1 MFKKYIVYPIQFLL
15 FLFIYYFFRTLPN
28 KHASNFGGKLFQYLG
43 PLTRIHKITL
53 KNISYVF
60 DKNSDSKNSLIAKKS
75 WENLGRTVAELSHLS
90 EITDVRNGNLII
102 NDNGHID
109 KIIKNDEVVMFIAI
123 HQSNW
128 EILAPVLTNSGIKL
142 NSVYRHINNFFIDRF
157 ILNIRK
163 KAYNSTQSILSP
175 KGKKSAQDLI
185 SSIKKK
191 LSIALLVDQKDS
203 AGINVPLLGKLAKTQ
218 TGFIKL
224 AKKYNLK
231 IYPIENNR
239 LNNTNFELIIHNPL
253 EFFINDNKIEEKEAI
268 YHIHEIIGNWIK
280 KNPENWLWQHKRWS

>member
-15 FLFIYYFFRTLPN
+15 FLFIYYFFKALPN

-43 PLTRIHKITL
+43 PLTRIHKIVL
-53 KNISYVF
+53 KNISYVLGNNS
-60 DKNSDSKNSLIAKKS
+60 DIKNSFIAKKS

-90 EITDVRNGNLII
+90 EITDVRNGRLIVK
-102 NDNGHID
+102 DNGHIE
-109 KIIKNDEVVMFIAI
+109 KIIKNDEVAVFIGI

-128 EILAPVLTNSGIKL
+128 EIIAPVLTNSGIKL

-163 KAYNSTQSILSP
+163 KAYNSDKSMLSP

-185 SSIKKK
+185 QSIKNKF
-191 LSIALLVDQKDS
+191 SIALLVDQKDS
-203 AGINVPLLGKLAKTQ
+203 AGITVPLLGKLAKTQ

-253 EFFINDNKIEEKEAI
+253 EFFINNNKNEENEAI
-268 YHIHEIIGNWIK
+268 YNIHEIIGNWIK
-280 KNPENWLWQHKRWS
+280 KNPENWLWQHKRWG